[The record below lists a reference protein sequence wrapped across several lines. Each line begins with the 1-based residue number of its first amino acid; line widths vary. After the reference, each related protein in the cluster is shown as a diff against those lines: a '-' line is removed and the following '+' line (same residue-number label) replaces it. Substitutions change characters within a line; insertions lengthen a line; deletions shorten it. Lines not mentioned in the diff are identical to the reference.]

1 MTPKEQEINKVDK
14 NIEHVEITIVDGA
27 YLVKKI
33 DGGPHDDF
41 VEINRRGQTLEQI
54 AEEVPSDVYAVI
66 TFRRIIGNAVIEGK
80 AINISSLEFDFS
92 RRIYID
98 GQIMGFNEAQ
108 KMPNSDNLVLYIGEN
123 DGLRKVIK
131 TRIGSFEEYR
141 EGDRNISLRKKE

>member
-1 MTPKEQEINKVDK
+1 
-14 NIEHVEITIVDGA
+14 
-27 YLVKKI
+27 
-33 DGGPHDDF
+33 
-41 VEINRRGQTLEQI
+41 
-54 AEEVPSDVYAVI
+54 
-66 TFRRIIGNAVIEGK
+66 VIEGK